1 MLLLTESRSQT
12 TAPAAFH
19 FWVHFAELC
28 RIRLLGVPP
37 WRFALGWQNRS
48 MSGPLLMLVY
58 MISQG
63 AVAGNGP
70 PVLLVRA

>member
-1 MLLLTESRSQT
+1 MLCSLSRGRKLQRQPLSISGFILQT
-12 TAPAAFH
+12 
-19 FWVHFAELC
+19 LC

-70 PVLLVRA
+70 PVLLVAA